1 MTDDPDTLDKNL
13 DELDTKTLLAGIH
26 AELTQMRRM
35 MQAQNEPDSGQSEPL
50 YACSMCGEHYPKSKM
65 AKHGTQEHN
74 APPDTTAEDMGKR
87 ITE

>member
-1 MTDDPDTLDKNL
+1 MSDPDTLDKNL
-13 DELDTKTLLAGIH
+13 AELDEKTLLSGIH

-35 MQAQNEPDSGQSEPL
+35 MQAQNEGDSRQSEPL
-50 YACSMCGEHYPKSKM
+50 YKCSMCGEHYPKSEL
-65 AKHGTQEHN
+65 ASHGKQEHN

>member
-1 MTDDPDTLDKNL
+1 MSAPDTLDKNL
-13 DELDTKTLLAGIH
+13 DELDQKTLLAGIH

-35 MQAQNEPDSGQSEPL
+35 LQAENDDDSGQSEPL
-50 YACSMCGEHYPKSKM
+50 YACAMCGEHYPKSEI

-87 ITE
+87 ITD

>member
-13 DELDTKTLLAGIH
+13 AELDEKTLLAGIH

-35 MQAQNEPDSGQSEPL
+35 MQAQNDADSGQSEPL
-50 YACSMCGEHYPKSKM
+50 YACDMCGGHYPKSKM

-74 APPDTTAEDMGKR
+74 APPDTTAEDIGQMV
-87 ITE
+87 

>member
-1 MTDDPDTLDKNL
+1 MSDPDTLDKNL
-13 DELDTKTLLAGIH
+13 AELDEKTLLAGIH

-35 MQAQNEPDSGQSEPL
+35 LQAQNEADSGQSEPL
-50 YACSMCGEHYPKSKM
+50 YACDMCGRHYPKSEL
-65 AKHGTQEHN
+65 ASHGTQEHN

>member
-1 MTDDPDTLDKNL
+1 MSDPDTLDKNL
-13 DELDTKTLLAGIH
+13 AELDEKKLLAGIH

-35 MQAQNEPDSGQSEPL
+35 MQAQNDADSGQSEPL
-50 YACSMCGEHYPKSKM
+50 YACAMCGGHYPKSEI

>member
-1 MTDDPDTLDKNL
+1 MTDDPESLRQDLAEV
-13 DELDTKTLLAGIH
+13 DEKTLLAGIH

-50 YACSMCGEHYPKSKM
+50 YACTMCGEHYPKSEI